1 MHIFK
6 LLGDTAEAVACEEAF
21 IYKSYGFRFFGID
34 FGFAV
39 SSFPVAEEV
48 LVVERHVTF
57 LCAPCLAPFHVGA
70 DILGFALCDAS
81 VDSDIKLCAGLVSVD
96 TLFLE
101 VHHHAQVVEHS
112 DKLEA
117 VNSVSCEAGDGLD
130 DDHIDLALL
139 ASADHSVELITL
151 FVARSGDTLVGVDAF
166 EYPSRLSVDAVGVVL
181 DLRFVAMEL
190 FLLLGGHSAVIPYIR
205 SSPTA
210 QLLPSEI
217 YAKFRNNYSRD
228 EAIVIYS
235 SGTTGKSKGIILS
248 HFAINTNAD
257 AIINYMKPC
266 NNDCMYIVKNLTHS
280 SSITGELLV
289 DLKMKIDL
297 LITPTIVPP
306 RYTLMNIEKYGVT
319 ILCINPTLLKLYVDD
334 IKKNNKKYDLSAL
347 KKIYV
352 NGAKADKKLILGA
365 QNTLIN
371 QQIYYEYG
379 LSEAGPRVASQ
390 ALEYCNIHSVG
401 KPIMGVQVKILKE
414 NGETAAINEHGIIH
428 VLTPSKYEKYI
439 LGEVKYS
446 SLYKDWLNTG
456 DIGYIDENEE
466 LHVLKQ
472 VEQQSF
478 ED

>member
-1 MHIFK
+1 MSRI
-6 LLGDTAEAVACEEAF
+6 
-21 IYKSYGFRFFGID
+21 
-34 FGFAV
+34 
-39 SSFPVAEEV
+39 
-48 LVVERHVTF
+48 
-57 LCAPCLAPFHVGA
+57 
-70 DILGFALCDAS
+70 AL
-81 VDSDIKLCAGLVSVD
+81 IG
-96 TLFLE
+96 
-101 VHHHAQVVEHS
+101 Q
-112 DKLEA
+112 
-117 VNSVSCEAGDGLD
+117 NSVEYVDMLVNIWNNGDCAVLIDCQIPSQTAVLMMYEAKVKKCYVEQKYYEKMSKI
-130 DDHIDLALL
+130 IDE
-139 ASADHSVELITL
+139 SITL
-151 FVARSGDTLVGVDAF
+151 
-166 EYPSRLSVDAVGVVL
+166 
-181 DLRFVAMEL
+181 
-190 FLLLGGHSAVIPYIR
+190 IPYIR

-217 YAKFRNNYSRD
+217 YDKFRNNYSRD

-289 DLKMKIDL
+289 ALKMKIDL

-390 ALEYCNIHSVG
+390 ALGYCNIHSVG

-466 LHVLKQ
+466 LHVLSRIDSLIIKDAHKIYPFE
-472 VEQQSF
+472 VEEKIQSLADISECVVTMVTVQDRDKLCCLYSSETEIPKDIVGKLGNF
-478 ED
+478 MMKYEIPKVFVRIDKLPKTANGKIAKLAVEEILLRELERR

>member
-1 MHIFK
+1 MSRI
-6 LLGDTAEAVACEEAF
+6 
-21 IYKSYGFRFFGID
+21 
-34 FGFAV
+34 
-39 SSFPVAEEV
+39 
-48 LVVERHVTF
+48 
-57 LCAPCLAPFHVGA
+57 
-70 DILGFALCDAS
+70 AL
-81 VDSDIKLCAGLVSVD
+81 IG
-96 TLFLE
+96 
-101 VHHHAQVVEHS
+101 Q
-112 DKLEA
+112 
-117 VNSVSCEAGDGLD
+117 NSVEYVDMLVNIWNNGDCAVLIDCQIPSQTAVLMMYEAKVKKCYVEQKYYEKMSKI
-130 DDHIDLALL
+130 IDE
-139 ASADHSVELITL
+139 SITL
-151 FVARSGDTLVGVDAF
+151 
-166 EYPSRLSVDAVGVVL
+166 
-181 DLRFVAMEL
+181 
-190 FLLLGGHSAVIPYIR
+190 IPYIR

-289 DLKMKIDL
+289 ALKMKIDL

-390 ALEYCNIHSVG
+390 ALGYCNIHSVG